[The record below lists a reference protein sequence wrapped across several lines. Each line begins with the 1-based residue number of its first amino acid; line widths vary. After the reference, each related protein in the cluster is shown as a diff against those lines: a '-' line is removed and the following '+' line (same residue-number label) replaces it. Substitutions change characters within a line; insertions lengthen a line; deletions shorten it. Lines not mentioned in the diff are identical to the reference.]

1 MTGGLQPHHVTL
13 CALLRLYLDPEAL
26 VARLTPELYQRAGD
40 LLLDL
45 IGASDTISFP
55 SLPQLLSRLEVRP
68 QTRHTGVCLFF
79 LSCMFPSC
87 MF

>member
-1 MTGGLQPHHVTL
+1 MQPHHVTL

-45 IGASDTISFP
+45 IGASDTVSYP
-55 SLPQLLSRLEVRP
+55 SLPQLLTRLEVRP
-68 QTRHTGVCLFF
+68 RVRDTGA
-79 LSCMFPSC
+79 P
-87 MF
+87 